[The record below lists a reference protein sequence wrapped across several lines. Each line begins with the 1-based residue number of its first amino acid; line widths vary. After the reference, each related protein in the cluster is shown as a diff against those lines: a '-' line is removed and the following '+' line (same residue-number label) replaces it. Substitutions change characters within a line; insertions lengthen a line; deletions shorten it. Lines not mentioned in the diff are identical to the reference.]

1 MVAQRRLEL
10 LRPFGHR
17 HLKTARLPITSLSP
31 IFDILYA
38 FHYNILYMKELIC

>member
-17 HLKTARLPITSLSP
+17 HLKTARLPITSLSLV
-31 IFDILYA
+31 IVHIYDAIYVHAYF
-38 FHYNILYMKELIC
+38 